1 MGQHQFAFAA
11 RFPWHHR
18 LLAGHHEFGQRDVGR
33 HKMQIVLF
41 SALAGKVAQKI
52 TDPVVGVHGPHAPG
66 LIKARTKRRIIQTRL
81 AAHKGFAKP
90 QGFRLNIGKV
100 FPQHV
105 SQTRRV
111 RGGTRDG
118 INAELPDRADQ
129 KFGPARAKGHHHRP
143 CFFKAKVIC
152 HSAHPQL
159 VVEAVDYGIVRPES
173 RRRLGP
179 ARDLGL
185 QFGIMR

>member
-1 MGQHQFAFAA
+1 
-11 RFPWHHR
+11 
-18 LLAGHHEFGQRDVGR
+18 
-33 HKMQIVLF
+33 MQIVLF
-41 SALAGKVAQKI
+41 SALAGKVTQKI

-66 LIKARTKRRIIQTRL
+66 LIKARTKRGIIQTRL

-90 QGFRLNIGKV
+90 QGSGLDLRKV
-100 FPQHV
+100 FTQHF

-111 RGGTRDG
+111 RGGARDG
-118 INAELPDRADQ
+118 VDAELPDRADQ
-129 KFGPARAKGHHHRP
+129 KFGSARAKGHHHRP
-143 CFFKAKVIC
+143 CFFKTEVIC

-159 VVEAVDYGIVRPES
+159 VIEAVDYGIVGPES